1 MDSLLPATTGKP
13 SGQSKRGGHTAR
25 DFSSVPPVISTP
37 STRFYVSTLSPTPAN
52 GTALAS
58 QAQLSKAMFPIGTL
72 PKSTV
77 RELATRWQLS
87 NMDRPD
93 SQGICFLGKVKF
105 SEFVKAHLGE
115 RPGPMIEVETG
126 EVHCRPPRTLRG
138 SVLSYGAEAGQYG
151 VDGIAPALFPVLTL
165 EPPSSRTPVASTSRL
180 AAVSRAAS

>member
-1 MDSLLPATTGKP
+1 
-13 SGQSKRGGHTAR
+13 
-25 DFSSVPPVISTP
+25 
-37 STRFYVSTLSPTPAN
+37 
-52 GTALAS
+52 
-58 QAQLSKAMFPIGTL
+58 MFPIGTL

-126 EVHCRPPRTLRG
+126 EVQCTHPPRTLRR
-138 SVLSYGAEAGQYG
+138 SLLFYGAEAGRCG
-151 VDGIAPALFPVLTL
+151 SLGIIQASHQ
-165 EPPSSRTPVASTSRL
+165 EPP
-180 AAVSRAAS
+180 RAERRARRRRGDMQQLC